1 MIHGRGQRKRVEYVG
16 ETRKKQGIPA
26 VIWCFYSG
34 QSRPD
39 RLMILQT
46 LMLCGACTVQ
56 MSSAASDVYKRQQED
71 STDKTCGAREREKA
85 RNSITKVVSFSI
97 RKVTPLLVPEIQEDI
112 GRSGMVLGNNLG
124 MCKIVSP
131 RWYVS
136 VARYMACRACGQHK
150 GTTREC
156 KKKMRAGNL

>member
-1 MIHGRGQRKRVEYVG
+1 MAPQKGECGKEKGKVRKN
-16 ETRKKQGIPA
+16 
-26 VIWCFYSG
+26 
-34 QSRPD
+34 
-39 RLMILQT
+39 
-46 LMLCGACTVQ
+46 TVKVHK
-56 MSSAASDVYKRQQED
+56 DVQED
-71 STDKTCGAREREKA
+71 STDKTCGARECKNA

-97 RKVTPLLVPEIQEDI
+97 RKVIPLLVPEIQEDI

-136 VARYMACRACGQHK
+136 VTRCMACRACGQHK

>member
-1 MIHGRGQRKRVEYVG
+1 MAPQKGECGKKKGKVRKN
-16 ETRKKQGIPA
+16 
-26 VIWCFYSG
+26 
-34 QSRPD
+34 
-39 RLMILQT
+39 
-46 LMLCGACTVQ
+46 TVKVHK
-56 MSSAASDVYKRQQED
+56 DVQED

-97 RKVTPLLVPEIQEDI
+97 RKVMPLLVPEIQEDI

-136 VARYMACRACGQHK
+136 VVRYRAY
-150 GTTREC
+150 
-156 KKKMRAGNL
+156 RA